1 MENSP
6 DSLYSVEEEF
16 REEIEKKKNYGY
28 RISFTI
34 SEWI

>member
-1 MENSP
+1 MENS
-6 DSLYSVEEEF
+6 LGMFFVKKVEE
-16 REEIEKKKNYGY
+16 KKNYGY